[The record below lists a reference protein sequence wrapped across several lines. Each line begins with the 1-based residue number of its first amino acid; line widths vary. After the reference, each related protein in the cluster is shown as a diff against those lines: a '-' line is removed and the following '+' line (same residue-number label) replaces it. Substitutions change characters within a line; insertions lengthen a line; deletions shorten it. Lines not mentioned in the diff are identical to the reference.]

1 MHLPVGAMMVF
12 GGAKEGARGHAPDGD
27 RISALMLADVVAG
40 APIMEAAILN
50 DRPQM
55 QEVRMGSGDE

>member
-1 MHLPVGAMMVF
+1 MHLPTGAMMIF
-12 GGAKEGARGHAPDGD
+12 GGAEKGARVNAPNGD
-27 RISALMLADVVAG
+27 RVGALILACAVAC
-40 APIMEAAILN
+40 APIVEAAILN